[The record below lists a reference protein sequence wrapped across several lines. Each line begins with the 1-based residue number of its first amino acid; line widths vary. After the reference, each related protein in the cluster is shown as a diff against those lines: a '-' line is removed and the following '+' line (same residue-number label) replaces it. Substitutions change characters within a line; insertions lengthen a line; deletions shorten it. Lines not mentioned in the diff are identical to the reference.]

1 MGDGA
6 GCGPPWWSKT
16 ASGATAENGNT
27 AKSEK
32 RWKSHRVMR
41 ITHAIIFL
49 GCLLEWI
56 KLLSGS
62 KKIVLKEDPNVALP
76 EGT

>member
-1 MGDGA
+1 
-6 GCGPPWWSKT
+6 
-16 ASGATAENGNT
+16 
-27 AKSEK
+27 
-32 RWKSHRVMR
+32 MR